1 MKRRIT
7 PSKFPY
13 AVAVLLAADFAMGNF
28 SSAANNPPPSPVDTN
43 QILERT
49 CFQTGKAWT
58 PQGNLG
64 SDVAI
69 VYGLD
74 AGLPFYTALLH
85 PDPQRVGDY
94 RAVWELN
101 RHACLVTLARALR
114 TPGHEM
120 QRRFATRDASRNN
133 WWVALLTFGEGWHNN
148 HHAHPT
154 SARHGLAWYEFDLSW
169 VQIKILKFAGIA
181 KGIQVARWTRARG
194 WFLQTRPIDSLP
206 RQDHD

>member
-28 SSAANNPPPSPVDTN
+28 SSAADNPPRVPVDTN

-69 VYGLD
+69 VYGID
-74 AGLPFYTALLH
+74 TNLPARIESWREH
-85 PDPQRVGDY
+85 GY
-94 RAVWELN
+94 RIHVM
-101 RHACLVTLARALR
+101 T
-114 TPGHEM
+114 G
-120 QRRFATRDASRNN
+120 
-133 WWVALLTFGEGWHNN
+133 VAWG
-148 HHAHPT
+148 
-154 SARHGLAWYEFDLSW
+154 
-169 VQIKILKFAGIA
+169 Q
-181 KGIQVARWTRARG
+181 
-194 WFLQTRPIDSLP
+194 
-206 RQDHD
+206 